1 MVGGERRKSEKAR
14 LRKGISILVGTP
26 GRLIDHVENT
36 KALQLDKVNCLVLD
50 EADRLLDLGYEKDVA
65 KLINKLEE
73 NENSSPLLKP
83 GYLDKE
89 EKPKV
94 EKKEKFR
101 QTILLSATLTPGVE
115 RLAGLSLKDPVFID
129 ACDES
134 LEPTKSVPVFHST
147 ESNILDTV
155 VLPESLIQKYIVTPA
170 KLRLVTLASL
180 ILWKCKV
187 GARIWK
193 MWRCSKF

>member
-1 MVGGERRKSEKAR
+1 MA
-14 LRKGISILVGTP
+14 T
-26 GRLIDHVENT
+26 
-36 KALQLDKVNCLVLD
+36 
-50 EADRLLDLGYEKDVA
+50 
-65 KLINKLEE
+65 LINKLEE
-73 NENSSPLLKP
+73 NTDSTPLLQPDYLNKNPKP
-83 GYLDKE
+83 KEKKE
-89 EKPKV
+89 EKH
-94 EKKEKFR
+94 R

-155 VLPESLIQKYIVTPA
+155 VLPESLIQKYVVTPA

-187 GARIWK
+187 CLAN
-193 MWRCSKF
+193 SL